1 MHERE
6 VGRDRLLEHELARL
20 ARELERLHGL
30 RRARDRDRP
39 VGVVPPRQAALGDL
53 RADARLREERGDAA
67 AAGAEL
73 LGEGAL
79 RRQLELELAR
89 EVLPLELLVLADV
102 RRRHLGD
109 ALVGEQHAEAPVV
122 DAAVVRDDREAV
134 DARVEQRLDQHHRD
148 AAEPEPADG
157 ETGS

>member
-1 MHERE
+1 M
-6 VGRDRLLEHELARL
+6 RDRLLEHELARL

-39 VGVVPPRQAALGDL
+39 VAVVPTRQAALGDL
-53 RADARLREERGDAA
+53 GADARLREERRDAA

-73 LGEGAL
+73 LGERAL
-79 RRQLELELAR
+79 RRELELELAR

-102 RRRHLGD
+102 RRGHLGD
-109 ALVGEQHAEAPVV
+109 PLLRQQDAEPPVV
-122 DAAVVRDDREAV
+122 DAAVVRDDRESV
-134 DARVEQRLDQHHRD
+134 DARVEQGSDQHHRD